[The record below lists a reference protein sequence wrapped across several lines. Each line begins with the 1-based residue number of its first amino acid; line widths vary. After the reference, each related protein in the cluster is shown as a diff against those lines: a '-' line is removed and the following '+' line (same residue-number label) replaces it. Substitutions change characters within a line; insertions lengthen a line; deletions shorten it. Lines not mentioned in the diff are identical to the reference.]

1 MLLGLSAPEAELI
14 ASFATVAPF
23 GIVKGF
29 AIGRT
34 IFQKVARDWFADKMS
49 DGDACDAMAGKLAAL
64 VSAWRRARAA
74 VAT

>member
-14 ASFATVAPF
+14 ASFVAAAPF

-34 IFQKVARDWFADKMS
+34 IFHDVARAWFADLMS
-49 DGDACDAMAGKLAAL
+49 DGDACDAMARKFSTL
-64 VSAWRRARAA
+64 VNAWRRARAA